1 MTASRGLPRLLAVL
15 LAFAAAASLD
25 LTVSAQAAI
34 PPVIT
39 SPTDGQVLQGQVQ
52 VNGLTDIPN
61 FASADL
67 AFGYDPDPTG
77 TWFTIQSGLPAVAGG
92 LLATWNT
99 ATISDGDYV
108 LRLRVTLLDGSS
120 QEAFVKVRVRNYTAV
135 PTPSPAVTSTATAV
149 LQIPTAIVI
158 VPSPTATAQPE
169 APTAA
174 VNTPTAL
181 PPNPAGVTSAEIF
194 SGFWRGA
201 LIVGLLVLGFGVLL
215 RLRR

>member
-1 MTASRGLPRLLAVL
+1 MTESGAFPRLLAIL
-15 LAFAAAASLD
+15 LAIAAVLALALPV
-25 LTVSAQAAI
+25 TAQAVI

-39 SPTDGQVLQGQVQ
+39 APTDGQVLQGQVQ

-77 TWFTIQSGLPAVAGG
+77 TWFTIQSGLPPVAGG
-92 LLATWNT
+92 LLATWDT
-99 ATISDGDYV
+99 TTISDGDYV
-108 LRLRVTLLDGSS
+108 LRLRVALLDGSS
-120 QEAFVKVRVRNYTAV
+120 QEALVKVKVRNYTAV
-135 PTPSPAVTSTATAV
+135 PTPSPVVTPTATAA

-169 APTAA
+169 APTAP
-174 VNTPTAL
+174 VDTPTAL
-181 PPNPAGVTSAEIF
+181 PPNPAGMTSAEIF

-201 LIVGLLVLGFGVLL
+201 LVVGLVVLGFGVLL